1 VFAVSING
9 GGVMMNLP
17 KVPEEVLVDNLILL
31 GYRGSVS
38 HNMYIPNIDPNSV
51 DDIDLIGVFLASPD
65 FYIGVKDP
73 DISKKQQEKGTVEV
87 KKVVNGVLWDCV
99 YYELQKFVTL
109 LLKGNPNVMSFLW
122 IKREHYLD
130 IKEHGMMILQN
141 RNTFLGKDRLYE
153 SFTGYAYDQ
162 ALRMEH
168 SQTEGYMGKKR
179 KRLVEKYGYDISQA
193 AHVIRILLTGT
204 EILKTG
210 EMKVF
215 RTEDVDM
222 LLDIK
227 RGNWSLVDVKKVAS
241 GLFKEAK
248 VEYEKSTLS
257 EKADYERA
265 NIIVMNIV
273 GDYLLNGGRIL

>member
-1 VFAVSING
+1 
-9 GGVMMNLP
+9 MMDLP

-31 GYRGSVS
+31 GYRGSIS
-38 HNMYIPNIDPNSV
+38 HNMYIPNTDPNST

-73 DISKKQQEKGTVEV
+73 DISKKQQEKETVEV
-87 KKVVNGVLWDCV
+87 KKEVNGVLWDCV

-109 LLKGNPNVMSFLW
+109 LLKGNPNVLSFLW

-141 RNTFLGKDRLYE
+141 RYAFLGKDRLYE
-153 SFTGYAYDQ
+153 SFTGYAYGQ
-162 ALRMEH
+162 ALKMEH
-168 SQTEGYMGKKR
+168 SRTEGYMGEKR

-204 EILKTG
+204 ELLKTG
-210 EMKVF
+210 DMEVF
-215 RTEDVDM
+215 RIKDVDM

-227 RGNWSLVDVKKVAS
+227 RGNWSLEDVKKLAEE
-241 GLFKEAK
+241 LFKEAE
-248 VEYEKSTLS
+248 VEYNRSILP
-257 EKADYERA
+257 EKADHHRA
-265 NIIVMNIV
+265 NIMVINIL
-273 GDYLLNGGRIL
+273 GDYLNGGRI